1 MKIFSL
7 GLILGLVLVLCTT
20 AVGAE
25 DLAVRRSAPEHSR
38 TSKRVWIRRATLV
51 AGCAAS
57 LVLDTWST
65 RRAIAAGAIESNP
78 LIANSQGHPDWG
90 RAFGLKAGACGVS
103 AVLQETGTFRTWQ
116 GRNADWTW
124 TGINAATAAAY
135 TWTTLHNLGL
145 ASELSK

>member
-1 MKIFSL
+1 MKIFS
-7 GLILGLVLVLCTT
+7 LGLVLVLCT
-20 AVGAE
+20 AALRAE
-25 DLAVRRSAPEHSR
+25 DLAVRGIAPEHSR
-38 TSKRVWIRRATLV
+38 TSKRVWIRRATLA

-57 LVLDTWST
+57 LALDTWST
-65 RRAIAAGAIESNP
+65 HRAMAAGAIESNP

-90 RAFGLKAGACGVS
+90 RTIGLKAGACGIS
-103 AVLQETGTFRTWQ
+103 AVLQETGVFHTWQ

-145 ASELSK
+145 ANGLSK